1 MRKTSVRAGQ
11 TAFVNADLDI
21 WSRSRLN
28 RLVTAFG
35 NGVDVLFVGR
45 EGARYGA
52 HLELSERLGQARSA
66 DTFIRRLAAL
76 VVALPPPARKLW
88 DEAEVREFNLGIQ
101 AGSRPYS
108 WESRLRPSTVHL
120 AAQLKAG
127 LVVTVYAPEVN

>member
-11 TAFVNADLDI
+11 TAFINADLDI

-45 EGARYGA
+45 EGAHYGA
-52 HLELSERLGQARSA
+52 HLELSERGQARSA

-76 VVALPPPARKLW
+76 VVALPRQARKLW
-88 DEAEVREFNLGIQ
+88 DEAEIREFNIGIQ
-101 AGSRPYS
+101 AGSRPCS
-108 WESRLRPSTVHL
+108 WESRLRPSTIHL

-127 LVVTVYAPEVN
+127 VVVTVYAPEAN